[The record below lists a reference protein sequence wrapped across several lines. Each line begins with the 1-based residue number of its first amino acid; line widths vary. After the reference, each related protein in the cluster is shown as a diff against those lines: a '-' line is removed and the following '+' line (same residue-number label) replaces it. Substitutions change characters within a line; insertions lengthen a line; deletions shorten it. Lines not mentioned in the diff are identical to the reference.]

1 MFPNFHE
8 SAFTFRAAL
17 HRMHAIH
24 NGARR
29 TTGRRMAHPEWRF
42 SDRYEVLEGIGS
54 GASGAVWRA
63 RDLRTGADCAVK
75 ALRPEL
81 VMDAVAVSR
90 FYTVLAAISTLH
102 HPNILAADEVVAR
115 EGQLAL
121 VSRLVRG
128 ESLMTLLYRN
138 GPMPPAIAAQIM
150 AQLCDALAA
159 AHAVG
164 IAHGNL
170 KPANVIV
177 ESVADGFPTVYVSDF
192 GIAHL
197 VRDMAM
203 PPAEYRAPELPP
215 GAPATLASDIY
226 AVGIILYE
234 VLSGRPPFV
243 GLDPAV
249 IAELHQVAQPPSI
262 PGLPNPL
269 WLPIAACLDKNP
281 QHRPSASELAALLR
295 DVGPLSDPVPL
306 PRRETGDEPTRAFGV
321 PGPVPDLPTA
331 VFHMP
336 QAGIDAPT
344 TVLNVAALDPSAL
357 DVSAP
362 GMLPLNFPTAGLD
375 GPVSAAEMP
384 TAGSGAPTAILDS
397 ALIDRALA
405 SATMALTS
413 GAMMESAGLGAR
425 RTAEPVASVSGG
437 RRRRSRRAEFGIGA
451 LIVVVGIVAAA
462 LVENSGRGVAPGGPA
477 KIVAAPA
484 PTGTITAGLGL
495 IPGVNASA
503 SPTSSPS
510 PSVTADN
517 APPVAPSPTSVA
529 TSPQGQIT
537 ITWHCQSSSNN
548 IGIRKTSCIGLGT
561 DHMLYG
567 RGDFD
572 STRGVQM
579 QTISVS
585 LIDANTGNIV
595 DNTVTNCNGS
605 PCTLVTGPFGPPSST
620 YFVTAGVNAD
630 NNTHNQDSPS
640 ISYP

>member
-1 MFPNFHE
+1 
-8 SAFTFRAAL
+8 
-17 HRMHAIH
+17 
-24 NGARR
+24 
-29 TTGRRMAHPEWRF
+29 MAHPEWRF

-81 VMDAVAVSR
+81 VMDAVAVSH
-90 FYTVLAAISTLH
+90 FYGVLAAIGALH

-115 EGQLAL
+115 DGQLAL
-121 VSRLVRG
+121 VSRLARG
-128 ESLMTLLYRN
+128 DSLMTLLYRN

-159 AHAVG
+159 AHAAG
-164 IAHGNL
+164 IAHGDL

-177 ESVADGFPTVYVSDF
+177 EPVADGFPTVYVTDF

-197 VRDMAM
+197 VRGLAM
-203 PPAEYRAPELPP
+203 PAEYRAPELPP
-215 GAPATLASDIY
+215 GTPATTASDIY

-249 IAELHQVAQPPSI
+249 IAEQHRLAQPQSI

-281 QHRPSASELAALLR
+281 QHRPGASELAALLR
-295 DVGPLSDPVPL
+295 DVGPLSAPVPL
-306 PRRETGDEPTRAFGV
+306 PRQDTGGEASSAFGV

-331 VFHMP
+331 VFDLPEPGVH
-336 QAGIDAPT
+336 APT

-357 DVSAP
+357 DVSALDPSAP
-362 GMLPLNFPTAGLD
+362 GMLPLHFPTAGLD
-375 GPVSAAEMP
+375 GPAP
-384 TAGSGAPTAILDS
+384 TAVMPAVPPMPMPATVPGAPTATLDS

-405 SATMALTS
+405 SATMALSS

-425 RTAEPVASVSGG
+425 PKAALAGSVGSG
-437 RRRRSRRAEFGIGA
+437 RKRRSHRAGFGIAA
-451 LIVVVGIVAAA
+451 LIIVVGIVVAA
-462 LVENSGRGVAPGGPA
+462 VIESTSHGVPPGGPA
-477 KIVAAPA
+477 KIVAAPGA
-484 PTGTITAGLGL
+484 TSGTITAGLGL
-495 IPGVNASA
+495 IPGLNASA
-503 SPTSSPS
+503 GPSSSPS
-510 PSVTADN
+510 ASVTPDN
-517 APPVAPSPTSVA
+517 PPTTIAPSPTAA
-529 TSPQGQIT
+529 TTNPGQIT

-561 DHMLYG
+561 DHQLYG
-567 RGDFD
+567 RGDFE

-579 QTISVS
+579 QNITVS
-585 LIDANTGNIV
+585 LIDANTGN
-595 DNTVTNCNGS
+595 TVEETSTVCNGS
-605 PCTLVTGPFGPPSST
+605 PCTLVTGPFGPPPST
-620 YFVTAGVNAD
+620 YFVTAGVSAD